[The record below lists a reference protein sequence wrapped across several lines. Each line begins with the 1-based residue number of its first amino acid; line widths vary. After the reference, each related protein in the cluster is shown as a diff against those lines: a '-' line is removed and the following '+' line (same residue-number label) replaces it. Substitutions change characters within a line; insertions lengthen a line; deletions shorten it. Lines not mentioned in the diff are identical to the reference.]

1 MKFEEESVIDEALT
15 RLRKVQG
22 QLAGIIRMIEEGREC
37 REVMQQLSAA
47 SKALDRVGF
56 RLLASQLQV
65 CLRDEETARK
75 SGYSTDEFERM
86 FMKLS

>member
-1 MKFEEESVIDEALT
+1 MKFEDENVVDEALV

-37 REVMQQLSAA
+37 REVMQQLTAA

-56 RLLASQLQV
+56 KLLASQLEF
-65 CLRDEETARK
+65 CLRDEAAARE
-75 SGYSTDEFERM
+75 SGYTLEEFERM
-86 FMKLS
+86 FMKLA

>member
-1 MKFEEESVIDEALT
+1 MT
-15 RLRKVQG
+15 
-22 QLAGIIRMIEEGREC
+22 EEGREC

-56 RLLASQLQV
+56 KLLASQLRH

-75 SGYSTDEFERM
+75 PGYSQEEFERM
-86 FMKLS
+86 FMSLS

>member
-1 MKFEEESVIDEALT
+1 MKFEEESVVDEALT
-15 RLRKVQG
+15 RLRRVHG
-22 QLAGIIRMIEEGREC
+22 QLAGIIRMIEDGREC

-56 RLLASQLQV
+56 KLLASQLRF
-65 CLRDEETARK
+65 CLRDEEAARK
-75 SGYSTDEFERM
+75 SGYTTEEFERM

>member
-1 MKFEEESVIDEALT
+1 MRFEDGDALSDSLT
-15 RLRKVQG
+15 RLKRVQG

-56 RLLASQLQV
+56 KLLASQLRY
-65 CLRDEETARK
+65 CMRDEDAARET
-75 SGYSTDEFERM
+75 GYGPEEFERM